1 MAKLSRASDAD
12 YIKAWQEYC
21 DSFRRH
27 QTIDLTETHIAKA
40 NRIKDLEANPEEWFK
55 YYFPD
60 YCTNPET
67 GEIIEPADF
76 HKESTKRV
84 LSNRE
89 WFEGRAWSRE
99 LAKTARTMEEFAYL
113 AMTGKQKNVILV
125 SNSKDA
131 AIDLLAPLKAFFEV
145 APRLINDY
153 GVQETFGK
161 WKEDKFTIR
170 KGCSFRATGWKG
182 TIRGT
187 RKGAI
192 RPTGFWIDDF
202 DDDADCRNEDIM
214 TAKINWMEQALFGTR
229 SISNPLLVIMNG
241 NIIHDNCAMNQI
253 EGKADHFQIVNIR
266 DENGKSTWPQKN
278 KEYMIDRVL
287 KPISYESAQKEYF
300 NNPMDG
306 TDLFK
311 NIQDK
316 AVPDL
321 KTCNV
326 CIYADPSVS
335 NKDVSSGS
343 DKAVGIVAQHGFDY
357 YMVRV
362 FLDTMSQAKFIDAIF
377 ECYLYLK
384 RLGIENFSV
393 NIENNSLQ
401 NDFYEL
407 VLLPAI
413 YKKSVEIDV
422 FLPITP
428 DTRDKINKWARI
440 EGDLEPLFR
449 LGHFFFNIE
458 EKDNPSM
465 KRLKAQ
471 FKNASRKSK
480 KLDGPDMTQGAVA
493 KLKDKEVLDA
503 AGAFEVIK
511 QRNAKRW
518 DN

>member
-21 DSFRRH
+21 DGFKKSA
-27 QTIDLTETHIAKA
+27 TVDYTETHIAKTK
-40 NRIKDLEANPEEWFK
+40 RIKHLEANPEEWFK
-55 YYFPD
+55 YYFPN
-60 YCTNPET
+60 YCTNPQT

-84 LSNRE
+84 LENAE
-89 WFEGRAWSRE
+89 WFEARPWSRE

-131 AIDLLAPLKAFFEV
+131 AIDLLAPIKAFFETN
-145 APRLINDY
+145 PRLIHDY
-153 GVQETFGK
+153 GIQETYGK

-170 KGCSFRATGWKG
+170 KGCAFRATGWKG

-187 RKGAI
+187 RKDET

-214 TAKINWMEQALFGTR
+214 KDKINWMEQALFGTR
-229 SISNPLLVIMNG
+229 SVSNPLLVIMNG
-241 NIIHDNCAMNQI
+241 NIIHDNCAMKYI
-253 EGKADHFQIVNIR
+253 EDKADHYQIVNIR
-266 DENGKSTWPQKN
+266 DENGKSTWLSKN

-287 KPISYESAQKEYF
+287 SKISYESGQKEYF

-316 AVPDL
+316 EIPDL
-321 KTCNV
+321 RRCNV
-326 CIYADPSVS
+326 CIYADPSTS

-343 DKAVGIVAQHGFDY
+343 DKAVGILAQDGFDF
-357 YMVRV
+357 YMVKV

-384 RLGIENFSV
+384 RIGVENFSV

-413 YKKSVEIDV
+413 YKKSVELDI

-449 LGHFFFNIE
+449 LGHFFFNIV
-458 EKDNPSM
+458 EKDNPNM

-471 FKNASRKSK
+471 FKNASRKAK
-480 KLDGPDMTQGAVA
+480 KLDGPDMTQGAYA
-493 KLKDKEVLDA
+493 KLKDREILDA
-503 AGAFEVIK
+503 ASAYEIIK

-518 DN
+518 DS